1 MLYGKKIYNFQMS
14 KKKIKEIFIGSNNK
28 GKLKEIADLLPK
40 SLKLY
45 SNLDFKIPSPIETGT
60 SFYENSLLK
69 AKYFSKK
76 TKKICMSDDS
86 GIEIDVLNKKPGVY
100 SADWAGKKR
109 NFNLAIKKV
118 YREIYKKDKN
128 WKKKKITARFIC
140 VLTIFWPNGKFVSK
154 VGKIEGRISN
164 IKKGKNGFGYDPIF
178 IPKGK
183 RLTFGELEPQKKYR
197 IDHRFN
203 AFKKIKKFF

>member
-1 MLYGKKIYNFQMS
+1 
-14 KKKIKEIFIGSNNK
+14 
-28 GKLKEIADLLPK
+28 
-40 SLKLY
+40 
-45 SNLDFKIPSPIETGT
+45 
-60 SFYENSLLK
+60 
-69 AKYFSKK
+69 
-76 TKKICMSDDS
+76 MSDDS
-86 GIEIDVLNKKPGVY
+86 GIEIDLLNKKPGVY

-109 NFNLAIKKV
+109 NFDLAIKKV
-118 YREIYKKDKN
+118 YREIQKKDKK

-154 VGKIEGRISN
+154 AGKIEGRISN

-183 RLTFGELEPQKKYR
+183 RLTFGELEPQKKYK

>member
-1 MLYGKKIYNFQMS
+1 MHNFQMS

-45 SNLDFKIPSPIETGT
+45 SNLDYKIPSPIETGT

-86 GIEIDVLNKKPGVY
+86 GIEIDILNKKPGVY
-100 SADWAGKKR
+100 SANWAGKKR
-109 NFNLAIKKV
+109 NFDLAIKKV

-164 IKKGKNGFGYDPIF
+164 IKKGKNGFGYDPTF

-183 RLTFGELEPQKKYR
+183 KLTFGELEPQIKYK

>member
-1 MLYGKKIYNFQMS
+1 MP

-40 SLKLY
+40 NLKIY
-45 SNLDFKIPSPIETGT
+45 SNLDFKIKSPRETGI
-60 SFYENSLLK
+60 SFQENSLLK
-69 AKYFSKK
+69 AKYICKK
-76 TKKICMSDDS
+76 THKISQADDS
-86 GIEIDVLNKKPGVY
+86 GIEIDILTKAPGIY
-100 SADWAGKKR
+100 SANWSGKKR

-118 YREIYKKDKN
+118 YREIFKKDKN
-128 WKKKKITARFIC
+128 WKKKKIKARFIC
-140 VLTIFWPNGKFVSK
+140 VLTIFWPNGKFISK
-154 VGKIEGRISN
+154 TGKIEGRISN
-164 IKKGKNGFGYDPIF
+164 SKKGKNGFGYDPIF

-183 RLTFGELEPQKKYR
+183 KLTFAEIEPQKKYR

>member
-1 MLYGKKIYNFQMS
+1 MS

-45 SNLDFKIPSPIETGT
+45 SNLDYKISSPMETGT

-86 GIEIDVLNKKPGVY
+86 GIEIDILNKKPGVY

-109 NFNLAIKKV
+109 NFDLAIKKV

-128 WKKKKITARFIC
+128 WKKKRITARFIC

-154 VGKIEGRISN
+154 IGKIEGRISN

-183 RLTFGELEPQKKYR
+183 RFTFGELEPQKKYK

>member
-1 MLYGKKIYNFQMS
+1 MVRKYIIS
-14 KKKIKEIFIGSNNK
+14 RCPKKKIKELFIGSNNK

-45 SNLDFKIPSPIETGT
+45 SNLDYKIPSPVETGT

-86 GIEIDVLNKKPGVY
+86 GIEIDILNKKPGVY

-109 NFNLAIKKV
+109 NFDLAIKKV

-178 IPKGK
+178 IPKRK
-183 RLTFGELEPQKKYR
+183 RLTFGELEPQKKYK

>member
-1 MLYGKKIYNFQMS
+1 MP

-28 GKLKEIADLLPK
+28 GKLKEIANLLPK
-40 SLKLY
+40 SLKIV
-45 SNLDFKIPSPIETGT
+45 SNLDYKIPSPLETGT
-60 SFYENSLLK
+60 TFSQNSFLK

-76 TKKICMSDDS
+76 TNKICMSDDS
-86 GIEIDVLNKKPGVY
+86 GLEIDILDKNPGVY

-109 NFNLAIKKV
+109 DFNLAIKKV
-118 YREIYKKDKN
+118 YKEIFKKDKD
-128 WKKKKITARFIC
+128 WKKKKITARFVC

-154 VGKIEGRISN
+154 IGKVEGRISN
-164 IKKGKNGFGYDPIF
+164 LKKGKNGFGYDPIF
-178 IPKGK
+178 ISKGR
-183 RLTFGELEPQKKYR
+183 RLTFGELVPKKKYE

>member
-1 MLYGKKIYNFQMS
+1 MS

-40 SLKLY
+40 NLKMY
-45 SNLDFKIPSPIETGT
+45 SNLDYKIPSPVEIGT

-86 GIEIDVLNKKPGVY
+86 GIEIDILDKKPGVY

-109 NFNLAIKKV
+109 DFDLAIRKV
-118 YREIYKKDKN
+118 YREIHKIDKN
-128 WKKKKITARFIC
+128 WKKKTITARFIC
-140 VLTIFWPNGKFVSK
+140 VLTIFWPNGKFVCK
-154 VGKIEGRISN
+154 TGKIEGRISKL
-164 IKKGKNGFGYDPIF
+164 KKGKNGFGYDPIF

-183 RLTFGELEPQKKYR
+183 RLTFGELEPQKKYK
-197 IDHRFN
+197 IDHRSN
-203 AFKKIKKFF
+203 AFKKIKRFF

>member
-1 MLYGKKIYNFQMS
+1 MS

-45 SNLDFKIPSPIETGT
+45 SNLDYKIPSPIETGT

-86 GIEIDVLNKKPGVY
+86 GIEIDILNKKPGVY

-109 NFNLAIKKV
+109 NFDLAIKKV
-118 YREIYKKDKN
+118 YREIHKKDKN

-154 VGKIEGRISN
+154 VGNIEGRISN

-183 RLTFGELEPQKKYR
+183 RLTFGEIEPQKKYK

>member
-1 MLYGKKIYNFQMS
+1 MS

-45 SNLDFKIPSPIETGT
+45 SNLDYKIPSPIETGT

-86 GIEIDVLNKKPGVY
+86 GIEIDILNKKPGVY

-109 NFNLAIKKV
+109 NFDLAIKKV

-154 VGKIEGRISN
+154 IGKIEGRISN

-183 RLTFGELEPQKKYR
+183 RLTFGELEPQKKYK

>member
-1 MLYGKKIYNFQMS
+1 MP

-40 SLKLY
+40 NLKIY
-45 SNLDFKIPSPIETGT
+45 SNLDFKIKSPRETGI
-60 SFYENSLLK
+60 SFQENSLLK
-69 AKYFSKK
+69 AKYFCKK
-76 TKKICMSDDS
+76 TNKICLSDDS
-86 GIEIDVLNKKPGVY
+86 GIEIDILNKAPGIY
-100 SADWAGKKR
+100 SANWSGKKR

-118 YREIYKKDKN
+118 YREIFKKDKN
-128 WKKKKITARFIC
+128 WKKKKIKARFIC

-154 VGKIEGRISN
+154 AGKIEGRISN

-183 RLTFGELEPQKKYR
+183 RLTFGELEPKEKYK

>member
-1 MLYGKKIYNFQMS
+1 MS
-14 KKKIKEIFIGSNNK
+14 KKKIKELFIGSNNK

-45 SNLDFKIPSPIETGT
+45 SNLDYKIPSPIETGT

-86 GIEIDVLNKKPGVY
+86 GIEVDILNKKPGVY

-109 NFNLAIKKV
+109 NFDLAIKKV

-154 VGKIEGRISN
+154 IGKIEGRISN

-183 RLTFGELEPQKKYR
+183 RLTFGELEPQKKYK